1 MWLRGPELRCPPMS
15 PIDPQALVKKT
26 RGRPV
31 SPATGTE
38 AAVPTVCTRRCVSP
52 PDVQPIGR
60 GRPRLRIPGH
70 HIVRRAALSA
80 QDSQWLDQR
89 RQDVYSAANDAEGIN
104 AFEEKRPPKF
114 G

>member
-1 MWLRGPELRCPPMS
+1 MWLHGPELRYPPMS

-31 SPATGTE
+31 SPTTGTE

-52 PDVQPIGR
+52 PVCSRSGEAVR
-60 GRPRLRIPGH
+60 AYGIPGH
-70 HIVRRAALSA
+70 RMVRRVALSA